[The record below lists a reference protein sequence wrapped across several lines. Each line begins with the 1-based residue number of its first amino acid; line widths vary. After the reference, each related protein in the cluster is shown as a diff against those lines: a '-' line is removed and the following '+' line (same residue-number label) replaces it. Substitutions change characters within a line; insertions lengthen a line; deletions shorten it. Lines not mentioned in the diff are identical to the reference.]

1 MNGGDI
7 DFAKLKE
14 QSQEMDGQK
23 GFFVGF
29 SKKNNFLSVSAKSVK
44 KNDMQSK
51 KLKKME

>member
-23 GFFVGF
+23 GFFVDF
-29 SKKNNFLSVSAKSVK
+29 SKRSIFFLFQPKA
-44 KNDMQSK
+44 
-51 KLKKME
+51 